1 MGTNT
6 VDKDNII
13 LQKRKVTNMRTS
25 NSIKNVIVSVILGL
39 VVIVAN
45 FVMQRYFVQTLGVQ
59 LLGLNSLF
67 TNIISMLSVAELGF
81 GSAVI
86 FHLYKPLHENDIASV
101 SSLMRFYKLS

>member
-1 MGTNT
+1 MDANA
-6 VDKDNII
+6 VDKDNTI

-25 NSIKNVIVSVILGL
+25 NSIKNIIVSVILGL

-67 TNIISMLSVAELGF
+67 TNIISMF
-81 GSAVI
+81 
-86 FHLYKPLHENDIASV
+86 V
-101 SSLMRFYKLS
+101 SSRIGIWICGYISFIQAAA

>member
-1 MGTNT
+1 
-6 VDKDNII
+6 
-13 LQKRKVTNMRTS
+13 MRTS
-25 NSIKNVIVSVILGL
+25 NSIKNIIVSVILGL

-45 FVMQRYFVQTLGVQ
+45 FVMQRYFIQTLGVQ

-86 FHLYKPLHENDIASV
+86 FHLYKLH
-101 SSLMRFYKLS
+101 LKT